1 MRIHF
6 LGEFSVCGHPEI
18 LLPWE
23 RDVTTSPLYYERSNR
38 PWAAIMKE
46 VYYEILPQNI
56 PMEQFDTASTQSPA
70 QSQNGLFLTPETS
83 TGMGTNF
90 RRSKFKD
97 RLGGQA
103 LFIIS

>member
-1 MRIHF
+1 
-6 LGEFSVCGHPEI
+6 
-18 LLPWE
+18 
-23 RDVTTSPLYYERSNR
+23 
-38 PWAAIMKE
+38 
-46 VYYEILPQNI
+46 
-56 PMEQFDTASTQSPA
+56 MEQFDTASTQCPA